1 MNNKLFAFIASA
13 STVLGGMACCYLC
26 NNQRNE
32 TLDSNIEAL
41 TEVESYGDR
50 TWRVTII
57 TNTDTGEVSVDCQEG
72 GEYPCPKND

>member
-1 MNNKLFAFIASA
+1 MNNKLIAFMAIASMILCSIA
-13 STVLGGMACCYLC
+13 FCYSF

-32 TLDSNIEAL
+32 SLDSNIEAL
-41 TEVESYGDR
+41 TEEESYGDR